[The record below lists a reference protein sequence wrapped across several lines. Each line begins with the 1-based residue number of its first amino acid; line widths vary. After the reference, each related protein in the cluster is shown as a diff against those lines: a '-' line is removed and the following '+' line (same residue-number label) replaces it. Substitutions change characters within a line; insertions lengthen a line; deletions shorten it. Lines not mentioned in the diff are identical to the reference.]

1 MPMRG
6 LLFPAGVERG
16 LIVTIDGPAGAGKS
30 TVARA
35 LAQRIGFDY
44 LDSGSLYRA
53 ATWKAMRDGVDLADP
68 EAAARAA
75 REARIEFRQCGAQR
89 RVLCDGNDVTEQI
102 RTPEVT
108 ENVRYVADQPA
119 ARSAL
124 IELQRQYAR
133 GRDLVTE
140 GRDQGTEA
148 FPGADVRFY
157 LDATLEVRADRRLAD
172 RRAQGIEA
180 DPDRL
185 RAEIQA
191 RDRRDT
197 SRPVGRLRCA
207 EGMVRIDSTG
217 LTVEQV
223 VLRMAQVV
231 ACRRC
236 EAEGEE

>member
-1 MPMRG
+1 
-6 LLFPAGVERG
+6 

-35 LAQRIGFDY
+35 LAQRIGYDY

-53 ATWKAMRDGVDLADP
+53 AAWKAMQDGVDLSDP
-68 EAAARAA
+68 QAAARTA

-89 RVLCDGNDVTEQI
+89 RVLCDGRDVTELI

-108 ENVRYVADQPA
+108 ENVRYVADEPA

-124 IELQRQYAR
+124 IELQRRYAS

-148 FPGADVRFY
+148 FPEADVRFY
-157 LDATLEVRADRRLAD
+157 LDATLQVRVARRLAE
-172 RRAQGIEA
+172 RRAQGMDA

-185 RAEIQA
+185 RAEMQE

-197 SRPVGRLRCA
+197 SRPVGRLRCE
-207 EGMVRIDSTG
+207 EGMVWVDSTG

-223 VLRMAQVV
+223 VSRMAEVV
-231 ACRRC
+231 ARRRC
-236 EAEGEE
+236 EAEGGE